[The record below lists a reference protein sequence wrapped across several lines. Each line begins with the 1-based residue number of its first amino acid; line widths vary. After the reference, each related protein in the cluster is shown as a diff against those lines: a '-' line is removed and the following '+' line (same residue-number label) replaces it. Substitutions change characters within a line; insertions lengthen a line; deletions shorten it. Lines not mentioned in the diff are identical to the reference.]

1 MDFFRRLSR
10 ALVSLGVAV
19 ASASIVLFAASPADG
34 ATLKLN
40 RAGITRKAPFRT
52 DPVSRYWINRSEC
65 VSGDEITFPMI
76 LTDYGGTELEIWVG
90 EGTGDCTSREA
101 RTTTN
106 ATCWRIYKGIQGT
119 NVPSVTIKVQDI
131 AAKKKPPVHDLSIG
145 GPEDCN
151 ATTTA
156 AQSITLYFMLIAS
169 LDNQG
174 GESWNTSLDLAG
186 PNAPA
191 GLSVGVGS
199 TLLKANWLQNSDT
212 DVASYRFFCDPP
224 PGVMA
229 DADHTFGPGPRVEAS
244 IPIVPICPDASADV
258 DDAEAPDADPAC
270 TDGGGGT
277 GGSGGSGG
285 TSTGCGTTVLARDLI
300 PDPDFAAKYACGSGA
315 AKASTSAIITDL
327 INGQP
332 TNVAI
337 AAIDAAGNAGPL
349 SDIVCGVPE
358 PVDGFDEVYRRAGG
372 SAGDGFCAISS
383 YPGKREG
390 MLLASLELLAL
401 VALIRRRSTAPDV

>member
-10 ALVSLGVAV
+10 AVVSLGVAL
-19 ASASIVLFAASPADG
+19 ASACLLLFAVSPADG

-40 RAGITRKAPFRT
+40 RAGIVRQAPFRT
-52 DPVSRYWINRSEC
+52 DPVTRYWINRAEC
-65 VSGDEITFPMI
+65 VSADVITFPMI
-76 LTDYGGTELEIWVG
+76 LTDYGGTQLEVWAG

-106 ATCWRIYKGIQGT
+106 ATCWCLWRGIPGT
-119 NVPSVTIKVQDI
+119 NVPNVSIPVQNI
-131 AAKKKPPVHDLSIG
+131 AAKRKPPTYDLSVG
-145 GPEDCN
+145 TAEDCKS
-151 ATTTA
+151 TTTA

-174 GESWNTSLDLAG
+174 GEAWNTSLDLNG

-199 TLLKANWLQNSDT
+199 TLLRANWLQNSDT

-229 DADHTFGPGPRVEAS
+229 DADNTFGPGPRVEAGN
-244 IPIVPICPDASADV
+244 PVVPICPDASADV
-258 DDAEAPDADPAC
+258 EDAEAPDVDPAC
-270 TDGGGGT
+270 TDAAGGT

-300 PDPDFAAKYACGSGA
+300 PDPDFAAKYACGTNAG
-315 AKASTSAIITDL
+315 KASTSALITDL

-337 AAIDAAGNAGPL
+337 AAVDASGNAGPL

-383 YPGKREG
+383 YPGRRGG
-390 MLLASLELLAL
+390 MLLASFQLLAL
-401 VALIRRRSTAPDV
+401 VALIRRRIAR

>member
-10 ALVSLGVAV
+10 ALVSLGVPL
-19 ASASIVLFAASPADG
+19 ASACLVLFAVSRADG

-40 RAGITRKAPFRT
+40 RAGIVRKVPFRT
-52 DPVSRYWINRSEC
+52 DPITRYWINRAEC
-65 VSGDEITFPMI
+65 VSGDIITFPMI
-76 LTDYGGTELEIWVG
+76 ITDYTGTELEVWVG

-106 ATCWRIYKGIQGT
+106 ATCWRVWKGIPGT
-119 NVPSVTIKVQDI
+119 NVPSVDIPVQNI
-131 AAKKKPPVHDLSIG
+131 AAKKKPPMYDLSVG
-145 GPEDCN
+145 GPEDCR

-156 AQSITLYFMLIAS
+156 AQTITLYFMLIAS

-174 GESWNTSLDLAG
+174 GEAWNTSLDLAG

-191 GLSVGVGS
+191 GLGVGIGS

-224 PGVMA
+224 PGMTA
-229 DADHTFGPGPRVEAS
+229 DADNTFGPGPRVEAGN
-244 IPIVPICPDASADV
+244 PVVPICPDASADV
-258 DDAEAPDADPAC
+258 EDAEAPDVDPAC
-270 TDGGGGT
+270 TDAAGGS

-285 TSTGCGTTVLARDLI
+285 TATGCGITVLARDLI

-315 AKASTSAIITDL
+315 AKTSTSAVITDL
-327 INGQP
+327 VNGQP

-337 AAIDAAGNAGPL
+337 AAVDAAGNAGPL
-349 SDIVCGVPE
+349 SDVVCGVPE

-372 SAGDGFCAISS
+372 NAGDGFCAIRL
-383 YPGKREG
+383 PGQG
-390 MLLASLELLAL
+390 TGVFFMGSAVLAMTLLF
-401 VALIRRRSTAPDV
+401 VRRRGS